1 MTPEEIIRNHIA
13 KNILFNDKGYPH
25 SDEASFVE
33 EGIIDSMNV
42 MELIL
47 FVEESFGL
55 EVADEEITPENF
67 NSVRKMAD
75 YIRRKRAG
83 QLEQPA

>member
-13 KNILFNDKGYPH
+13 KNILFNDKGYPY
-25 SDEASFVE
+25 SDDASFVE

-47 FVEESFGL
+47 FVEASFGL
-55 EVADEEITPENF
+55 EVADVEIVPENF
-67 NSVRKMAD
+67 NSVHKMAD
-75 YIRRKRAG
+75 YIRQKKAS

>member
-13 KNILFNDKGYPH
+13 KNILFNDKGYPY

-47 FVEESFGL
+47 FVEENFGV
-55 EVADEEITPENF
+55 EVADEEIIPENF

-75 YIRRKRAG
+75 YIRQKKAG
-83 QLEQPA
+83 QPI

>member
-13 KNILFNDKGYPH
+13 KNILFNDKGYPY
-25 SDEASFVE
+25 SDDASFVE

-47 FVEESFGL
+47 FVEENFNL
-55 EVADEEITPENF
+55 EVADEEIVPENF

-75 YIRRKRAG
+75 YIRHKKAG
-83 QLEQPA
+83 

>member
-1 MTPEEIIRNHIA
+1 MSPEEIVRTHIA
-13 KNILFNDKGYPH
+13 KNILFNDKGYPY

-47 FVEESFGL
+47 FVEGTFGL
-55 EVADEEITPENF
+55 EVADEEIVPENF
-67 NSVRKMAD
+67 NSISKIAAYV
-75 YIRRKRAG
+75 RRKQG
-83 QLEQPA
+83 G

>member
-1 MTPEEIIRNHIA
+1 MIPEEIIRNHIA
-13 KNILFNDKGYPH
+13 KNILFNDKGYPY

-42 MELIL
+42 MEMIL
-47 FVEESFGL
+47 FVEENFGI
-55 EVADEEITPENF
+55 EVADEEIIPDNF

-75 YIRRKRAG
+75 YIRRKAPVTVG
-83 QLEQPA
+83 

>member
-13 KNILFNDKGYPH
+13 KNILFNDKGYPYP
-25 SDEASFVE
+25 DDASFVE

-47 FVEESFGL
+47 FVEEDFGI
-55 EVADEEITPENF
+55 EVADEEIVPDNF
-67 NSVRKMAD
+67 NSVRRMAD
-75 YIRRKRAG
+75 YIRCKTFVTA
-83 QLEQPA
+83 

>member
-13 KNILFNDKGYPH
+13 KNILFNDKGYPY

-47 FVEESFGL
+47 FVEENFGL
-55 EVADEEITPENF
+55 EVADEEIVPENF
-67 NSVRKMAD
+67 NSVRRMAD
-75 YIRRKRAG
+75 YIRRKT
-83 QLEQPA
+83 PAKAE

>member
-13 KNILFNDKGYPH
+13 RNILFNDKGYPY
-25 SDEASFVE
+25 SDDASFVE

-42 MELIL
+42 MEMIL
-47 FVEESFGL
+47 FVEENFGI
-55 EVADEEITPENF
+55 EVADEEIIPDNF

-75 YIRRKRAG
+75 FIRRKTSV
-83 QLEQPA
+83 PAV

>member
-13 KNILFNDKGYPH
+13 KNILFNDKGYPY
-25 SDEASFVE
+25 SDDASFVE

-47 FVEESFGL
+47 FVEEKFGL
-55 EVADEEITPENF
+55 EVADEEIVPENF

-75 YIRRKRAG
+75 YIRHKKAG
-83 QLEQPA
+83 QLGQPA

>member
-1 MTPEEIIRNHIA
+1 MAPEEIIRNHIA
-13 KNILFNDKGYPH
+13 KNILFNDKGYPY

-47 FVEESFGL
+47 FVEENFNL
-55 EVADEEITPENF
+55 EVADEEIVPENF
-67 NSVRKMAD
+67 NSVSKMAD
-75 YIRRKRAG
+75 YIRRKKAG
-83 QLEQPA
+83 